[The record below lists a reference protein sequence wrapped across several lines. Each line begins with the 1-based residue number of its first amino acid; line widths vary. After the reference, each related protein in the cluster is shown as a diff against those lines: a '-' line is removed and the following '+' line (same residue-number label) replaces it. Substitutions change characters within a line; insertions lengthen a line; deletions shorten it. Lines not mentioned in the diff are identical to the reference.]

1 MKMLVRKLVEDYYCN
16 IPGIHTSDSGA
27 DWIII
32 LNNEADDAIYD
43 SGEEL
48 LRYLEDNT
56 ETQINI
62 DVGNAYHDLNKVRE
76 SYREAKD
83 AAKYRFSSGEKVIY
97 FRDIYPY
104 YDANASLAYDRGDIH
119 ELSNAIRIGN
129 YPHTIKKLDEIL
141 EQFKKSGGKRDSA
154 LILAMEIFGEIM
166 KICAELKISANI
178 ESIKYSS
185 MVGDVFLKETLEE
198 IEEYLKQVV
207 SEVCASI
214 HLEVSDK
221 EKSLVHKVQD
231 AIEEHYSEEISLNT
245 LAQKYFVNASYL
257 SRVFK
262 EKTGSTFTGYLFD
275 VRMKAAENLVLHSEL
290 KAYEI
295 AEQVGIAD
303 PHYFSSCFK
312 KYTGMSLGEYKKFY
326 L

>member
-1 MKMLVRKLVEDYYCN
+1 MLVRKLVEDYYCN

-104 YDANASLAYDRGDIH
+104 
-119 ELSNAIRIGN
+119 
-129 YPHTIKKLDEIL
+129 
-141 EQFKKSGGKRDSA
+141 
-154 LILAMEIFGEIM
+154 
-166 KICAELKISANI
+166 
-178 ESIKYSS
+178 
-185 MVGDVFLKETLEE
+185 
-198 IEEYLKQVV
+198 
-207 SEVCASI
+207 
-214 HLEVSDK
+214 
-221 EKSLVHKVQD
+221 
-231 AIEEHYSEEISLNT
+231 
-245 LAQKYFVNASYL
+245 
-257 SRVFK
+257 
-262 EKTGSTFTGYLFD
+262 
-275 VRMKAAENLVLHSEL
+275 
-290 KAYEI
+290 
-295 AEQVGIAD
+295 
-303 PHYFSSCFK
+303 
-312 KYTGMSLGEYKKFY
+312 
-326 L
+326 